1 VVNRDVGN
9 GCIPIL
15 DRSIALF
22 ISQSS
27 GQSLLFGVSEYYDQ
41 SPLRRMLVTDS
52 AQRFLPMI
60 CRLIQPEVWVYTPSQ
75 AGGHSGIQ
83 VAVTNRQTEMI
94 ARLGRQVT
102 RAEAH
107 SSLGHD
113 GMRAAVTNRQT
124 EMSERE
130 GRQVTRAEAH
140 FNLSSIAGHRRVATQ
155 GTYRPNL
162 GRNSTTL
169 IEAGNRRVA
178 TQGTYRPNLGRNSTT
193 LSDAGMMGISAAVT
207 NHQTAMSEQLER
219 EVTLAEAHSAFSSNA
234 GNRRVETQH
243 QPSERLGGRLPM
255 TLDEARALSSLAR
268 TIDDGRGFCATLGCK
283 KRQLTASNP
292 LCKTCNTEKNKRK
305 KEEAGA
311 RICAECGKEVA
322 RDGKMIKGCC
332 NACYQRQYQKTGPVV
347 DPTTKLC
354 THASGCQNKRY
365 MGVLCQRH
373 HRNCHLDASA
383 DSGVQPRQ
391 VRPLRQRRGARQSPG
406 MVGRRQRQ
414 RSRW

>member
-1 VVNRDVGN
+1 
-9 GCIPIL
+9 
-15 DRSIALF
+15 
-22 ISQSS
+22 
-27 GQSLLFGVSEYYDQ
+27 
-41 SPLRRMLVTDS
+41 
-52 AQRFLPMI
+52 MI
-60 CRLIQPEVWVYTPSQ
+60 RRLIQPEVWVYTPSQ
-75 AGGHSGIQ
+75 AGGHAGIQ
-83 VAVTNRQTEMI
+83 VAVTNRQI
-94 ARLGRQVT
+94 A
-102 RAEAH
+102 
-107 SSLGHD
+107 
-113 GMRAAVTNRQT
+113 
-124 EMSERE
+124 MSARE

-140 FNLSSIAGHRRVATQ
+140 SDLGHEGISVAVTNRQIAMSAREGRQVTRSEAHFNLSSIAGH
-155 GTYRPNL
+155 
-162 GRNSTTL
+162 
-169 IEAGNRRVA
+169 RRVA

-292 LCKTCNTEKNKRK
+292 LCKTCNTEKNKHK